1 VADHVTGGADCDT
14 AGPAGLASVAPAV
27 GRRGSAPAPSR
38 IGETQ
43 IGRLDGKVAFVTGA
57 ARGQGRSHAIELAR
71 EGADIIAVDIA
82 HDLPELGLGYR
93 LGSAAELAE
102 TAAEVEKLDRRIV
115 TAEVDVRDG
124 AALKAALDAGVAEFG
139 RLDVV
144 AANAGIAA
152 NSVPAHEIT
161 EDAWEQM
168 LGINLTGVWKTC
180 KAAVPHLVAGGRG
193 GSMILTSSMAGLRGY
208 QGIAAYT
215 SAKHGVVGLMRVL
228 AAELAPH
235 SVRVNSVHPTQV
247 DTAMLMNDA
256 TYKIFRPDLENPTRE
271 DFEVAS
277 ASMHALPVAWAEPVD
292 ISRALVFLASEDAR
306 LITGVPLP
314 IDAGLLVK

>member
-1 VADHVTGGADCDT
+1 M
-14 AGPAGLASVAPAV
+14 
-27 GRRGSAPAPSR
+27 
-38 IGETQ
+38 
-43 IGRLDGKVAFVTGA
+43 GRLDGKVAFVTGA

-102 TAAEVEKLDRRIV
+102 TAAEVEKLDRRVV
-115 TAEVDVRDG
+115 TSEVDVRDG
-124 AALKAALDAGVAEFG
+124 AALKSALDAGVAEFG

-161 EDAWEQM
+161 DDAWEQM

-180 KAAVPHLVAGGRG
+180 KAAVPHLIEGGRG

-208 QGIAAYT
+208 QGIGAYT
-215 SAKHGVVGLMRVL
+215 AAKHGVVGLMRVL

-235 SVRVNSVHPTQV
+235 SIRVNSVHPTQV

-256 TYKIFRPDLENPTRE
+256 TYKIFRPDLENPTRD

>member
-1 VADHVTGGADCDT
+1 M
-14 AGPAGLASVAPAV
+14 
-27 GRRGSAPAPSR
+27 
-38 IGETQ
+38 
-43 IGRLDGKVAFVTGA
+43 GRLDGKVAFVTGA

-82 HDLPELGLGYR
+82 HDLPELGLGYQ

-115 TAEVDVRDG
+115 TSEVDVRDG
-124 AALKAALDAGVAEFG
+124 AALTSALDAGVAEFG

-180 KAAVPHLVAGGRG
+180 KAAVPHLIEGGRG

-235 SVRVNSVHPTQV
+235 SIRVNSVHPTQV

-277 ASMHALPVAWAEPVD
+277 ASMHALPVAWAEPLD

>member
-1 VADHVTGGADCDT
+1 M
-14 AGPAGLASVAPAV
+14 
-27 GRRGSAPAPSR
+27 
-38 IGETQ
+38 
-43 IGRLDGKVAFVTGA
+43 GRLDGKVAFVTGA

-71 EGADIIAVDIA
+71 EGADIIAVDVA
-82 HDLPELGLGYR
+82 HDLPELGLGYP

-102 TAAEVEKLDRRIV
+102 TAAEVEKLDRRVV

-124 AALKAALDAGVAEFG
+124 AALKAALDSGVAEFG
-139 RLDVV
+139 RLDIV

-161 EDAWEQM
+161 DEAWEQM
-168 LGINLTGVWKTC
+168 LGINLTGVWKTA
-180 KAAVPHLVAGGRG
+180 KAAVPHLIEGGRG

-228 AAELAPH
+228 AAELAQH
-235 SVRVNSVHPTQV
+235 SIRVNSVHPTQV
-247 DTAMLMNDA
+247 NTPMVMNDE
-256 TYKIFRPDLENPTRE
+256 TYKIFRPDLEHPTKD

-277 ASMHALPVAWAEPVD
+277 AGMHALPVPWAEPLD
-292 ISRALVFLASEDAR
+292 ISRALVFLASDDAR

>member
-1 VADHVTGGADCDT
+1 M
-14 AGPAGLASVAPAV
+14 
-27 GRRGSAPAPSR
+27 
-38 IGETQ
+38 
-43 IGRLDGKVAFVTGA
+43 GRLDGKVAFVTGA

-82 HDLPELGLGYR
+82 HDLPELGLGYP

-102 TAAEVEKLDRRIV
+102 TAAEVEKLDRRVV
-115 TAEVDVRDG
+115 TSEVDVRDG
-124 AALKAALDAGVAEFG
+124 AALRAALDAGVAEFG

-180 KAAVPHLVAGGRG
+180 KAAVPHLIAGGRG

-228 AAELAPH
+228 AAELAQH
-235 SVRVNSVHPTQV
+235 SIRVNSVHPTQV

-256 TYKIFRPDLENPTRE
+256 TYKIFRPDLDNPTRD